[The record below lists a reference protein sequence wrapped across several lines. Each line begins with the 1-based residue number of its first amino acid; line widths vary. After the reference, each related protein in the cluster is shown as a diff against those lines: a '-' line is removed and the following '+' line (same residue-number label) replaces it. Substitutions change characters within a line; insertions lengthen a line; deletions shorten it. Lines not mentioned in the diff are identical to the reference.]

1 MGRREDGVFL
11 SYCLPVSVQ
20 APPFVLSRV
29 CVCVC
34 TCGMGAI
41 KLPSASDSP
50 FSLHPALTHV
60 NSFFFTALSLKLLS
74 GVLLP
79 AETLHLS
86 FFSLLSSEGLDQD

>member
-1 MGRREDGVFL
+1 MGYFSHIVSL
-11 SYCLPVSVQ
+11 SVSRLLP
-20 APPFVLSRV
+20 LSFHV

-74 GVLLP
+74 GVLIP

>member
-1 MGRREDGVFL
+1 MAYFSHIVSL
-11 SYCLPVSVQ
+11 SVSRLLP
-20 APPFVLSRV
+20 LSFHVCVCV